1 MSGGLPPHLPLNRV
15 VDMWVWPAMT
25 AMTPVCVAPLQID
38 WPTADQERD
47 LCVSVFTSE
56 DAVSESC

>member
-1 MSGGLPPHLPLNRV
+1 MGEVHHECLS
-15 VDMWVWPAMT
+15 
-25 AMTPVCVAPLQID
+25 VASLQID
-38 WPTADQERD
+38 WPTAAKERG